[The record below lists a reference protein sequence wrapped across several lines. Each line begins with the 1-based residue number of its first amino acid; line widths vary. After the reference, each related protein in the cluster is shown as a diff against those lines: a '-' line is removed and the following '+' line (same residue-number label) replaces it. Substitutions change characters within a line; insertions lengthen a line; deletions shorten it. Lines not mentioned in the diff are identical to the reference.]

1 MVACRR
7 HSPLKRRKLLPKLW
21 LAGSPPYQAKT
32 ASAMKAVKMKA
43 GREIAEIRTVE
54 IRLVAPKNFR
64 YLAVT

>member
-1 MVACRR
+1 M
-7 HSPLKRRKLLPKLW
+7 PKLW

-32 ASAMKAVKMKA
+32 ASAMKAVKMNA